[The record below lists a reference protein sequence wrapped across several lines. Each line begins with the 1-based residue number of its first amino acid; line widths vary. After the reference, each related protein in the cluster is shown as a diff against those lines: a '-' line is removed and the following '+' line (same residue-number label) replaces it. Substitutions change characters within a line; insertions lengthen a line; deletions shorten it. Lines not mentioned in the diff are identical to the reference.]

1 MRASQISSSGSAPQ
15 ALTTASAR
23 GPWLALLEFP
33 SAEAVK
39 AFATDPKYAPYAAA
53 RQAGS
58 ESRFQ
63 LIGDTDLAGTIPY
76 LPKGR
81 GTGGSRASV
90 PADLFVASPGCGLLR
105 AAGIFYEVARSCS
118 ASTTASAVLLHLD
131 RHLVIGAA
139 APKLACYSLRIALL
153 PSPRGRVEIV
163 CVRAHS
169 HRTSSHRCGAR
180 PLT

>member
-23 GPWLALLEFP
+23 GPRLALLEFP

-39 AFATDPKYAPYAAA
+39 AFATDPKYAPYATA

-90 PADLFVASPGCGLLR
+90 PAIFSLPPRGVASCAPRGFSMRLR
-105 AAGIFYEVARSCS
+105 APARPRPRPAPFSFTLTDTS
-118 ASTTASAVLLHLD
+118 L
-131 RHLVIGAA
+131 IGAA

-153 PSPRGRVEIV
+153 PSPEGRVEIM
-163 CVRAHS
+163 CVRAQPPHVLS
-169 HRTSSHRCGAR
+169 
-180 PLT
+180 

>member
-131 RHLVIGAA
+131 RHLADWGGGAEA
-139 APKLACYSLRIALL
+139 SLLLASDC
-153 PSPRGRVEIV
+153 PTPFPRREGGNHV
-163 CVRAHS
+163 CP
-169 HRTSSHRCGAR
+169 RTATAR
-180 PLT
+180 PLIDVGRVP